1 MEREQLV
8 KHLNGGEAFMP
19 ITKVLEEISFDNIG
33 KRIYD
38 LPYSFYEI
46 FFHITYTQKDIL
58 DYIILDDYKTPKWPE
73 GYWDQKQTPES
84 EQEWEQ
90 LKEQFFKEREQLS
103 KYIQDESN
111 DLDTPV
117 KNSDKH
123 SLLRELLLVIEHN
136 AHHTGQLILLLRL
149 LGDHK

>member
-1 MEREQLV
+1 MEREQLA

-33 KRIYD
+33 KRICD

-73 GYWDQKQTPES
+73 GYWDQKQAPES
-84 EQEWEQ
+84 EQEWQQ

-103 KYIQDESN
+103 QYIQDESN
-111 DLDTPV
+111 NLDTPV

-123 SLLRELLLVIEHN
+123 TLLRELLLVIEHN
-136 AHHTGQLILLLRL
+136 AYHTGQLILLLRL